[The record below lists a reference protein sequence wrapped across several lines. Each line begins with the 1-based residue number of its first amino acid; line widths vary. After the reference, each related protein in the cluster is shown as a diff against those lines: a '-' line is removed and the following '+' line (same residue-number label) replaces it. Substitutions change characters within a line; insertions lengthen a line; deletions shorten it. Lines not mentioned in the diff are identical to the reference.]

1 MLARQDV
8 SPIVIRAEYDD
19 EARVWV
25 AQSEEIPLV
34 TEADTYELL
43 LQKLPNLI
51 QDVLDENAD
60 PRVGTAVPFELITH
74 SHAAPRVHAA

>member
-1 MLARQDV
+1 MLAPQEV
-8 SPIVIRAEYDD
+8 SPIVIRAEYDE

-34 TEADTYELL
+34 TEAETYEILL
-43 LQKLPNLI
+43 RKLPDLI

-60 PRVGTAVPFELITH
+60 PRMGTAVPFSLVTQ
-74 SHAAPRVHAA
+74 SHATPRVHAV